1 MDSKQKLDIV
11 MDYCTNRDFS
21 CRKCPIKDICREYR
35 GRWEGNDGAI
45 DMAFGILAMTG
56 RISTPAP
63 QQIEVQI
70 DDPVNHPGH
79 YTKGGIEC
87 LDAIRASM
95 TDDGFLDF
103 LKGQIIKYVWRYQ
116 HKGKPLEDL
125 QKARFYLNRMIDIL
139 EGGKDR
145 D

>member
-1 MDSKQKLDIV
+1 MDSKQKLEIM
-11 MDYCTNRDFS
+11 MDYCKNRDFS
-21 CRKCPIKDICREYR
+21 CRKCPIKDICKEYR
-35 GRWEGNDGAI
+35 GRWEGHDDVI
-45 DMAFGILAMTG
+45 DRAFSILAMAG
-56 RISTPAP
+56 HIFTPSP
-63 QQIEVQI
+63 QKIEAQA

-95 TDDGFLDF
+95 TNDGFLDF

-139 EGGKDR
+139 EGGKDHE
-145 D
+145 

>member
-1 MDSKQKLDIV
+1 MDSKQKLDI
-11 MDYCTNRDFS
+11 MMNYCTNRNFS
-21 CRKCPIKDICREYR
+21 CHKCPIKDICKEYR
-35 GRWEGNDGAI
+35 GRWEGHDDVI
-45 DMAFGILAMTG
+45 DRAFSILAIAG
-56 RISTPAP
+56 HIFAP
-63 QQIEVQI
+63 SPQKIEAQA

-139 EGGKDR
+139 EGGKDH

>member
-1 MDSKQKLDIV
+1 MDSKQKLDI
-11 MDYCTNRDFS
+11 MMNYCTNRNFS
-21 CRKCPIKDICREYR
+21 CRKCPIKNICKEYR
-35 GRWEGNDGAI
+35 GRWEGHDDVI
-45 DMAFGILAMTG
+45 DRAFSILAMAG
-56 RISTPAP
+56 HIFTPFP
-63 QQIEVQI
+63 QKIEAQA

-139 EGGKDR
+139 EGGKDHE
-145 D
+145 

>member
-1 MDSKQKLDIV
+1 MDSKQKLGIV
-11 MDYCTNRDFS
+11 MDYCKSRGFL
-21 CRKCPIKDICREYR
+21 CYKCSIEGICKEYR
-35 GRWEGNDGAI
+35 GRLEGNDDAI
-45 DMAFGILAMTG
+45 NKAFSTLAMAG
-56 RISTPAP
+56 HLFTPATP
-63 QQIEVQI
+63 K

-139 EGGKDR
+139 EGGKDHE
-145 D
+145 

>member
-1 MDSKQKLDIV
+1 MDSKQKMDIM
-11 MDYCTNRDFS
+11 MDYCTNRQYG
-21 CRKCPIKDICREYR
+21 CYECPIENICKNYR
-35 GRWEGNDGAI
+35 GKWEGNDSVI
-45 DMAFGILAMTG
+45 DKAFDILSRRREIIVPLEYVG
-56 RISTPAP
+56 S
-63 QQIEVQI
+63 V

-139 EGGKDR
+139 EGGKDH